1 MSPIPIAPSFKGRL
15 ALPLLAL
22 GVAGF
27 AAAWIALAL
36 LTGRQCSWMAP
47 LAALDAALL
56 LRLGGM
62 APGWRRAAWALLATA
77 AMIALAQWGIIAS
90 QLGVMMGLDPLA
102 SALRLGPSLAWTLAR
117 LANHAGDLLWLGAGL
132 VLAVLASR

>member
-1 MSPIPIAPSFKGRL
+1 MSPIRIAPRFKGRL

-27 AAAWIALAL
+27 AAAWVALAL

-77 AMIALAQWGIIAS
+77 LMIALAQWGIIAA
-90 QLGVMMGLDPLA
+90 QLGAMLGLDPLT
-102 SALRLGPSLAWTLAR
+102 SALRLGPSLAWTLAQ
-117 LANHAGDLLWLGAGL
+117 LANQPGDLLWLGAGL
-132 VLAVLASR
+132 ALAVLAAR